1 MAYKPGDLSPDG
13 QYQLNAAGTAWEPYT
28 PPAPPPPPVAAAP
41 PLPPAPPAP
50 PTPPM
55 PPSVPTAS
63 YVPQAP
69 VPQVAS
75 TAYMGGGE
83 EIDIED
89 NAYAWTSGIPIGK
102 GYLILLEDIEGK
114 ESQKGTPQLQ
124 FSGKTVQPN
133 GHIQAGYKANW
144 YYATTE
150 KAVGKLLRD
159 LKPLYAAGLVPRKMP
174 DPTKDHKHF
183 GAWLLQSLRGQVLVV
198 DSVESTSTT
207 SDLPNVSIVGLYN
220 PNGDAAKAA
229 FVAANHGTP
238 PPAAFAVSFPNGGAN
253 SAFKSV

>member
-1 MAYKPGDLSPDG
+1 M
-13 QYQLNAAGTAWEPYT
+13 
-28 PPAPPPPPVAAAP
+28 
-41 PLPPAPPAP
+41 P
-50 PTPPM
+50 PT
-55 PPSVPTAS
+55 VPTAS

-69 VPQVAS
+69 VPQVATS
-75 TAYMGGGE
+75 AYTGGGD

-89 NAYAWTSGIPIGK
+89 NEYAWTSGIPLGK
-102 GYLILLEDIEGK
+102 GYLIVLEDIEAK
-114 ESQKGTPQLQ
+114 ESQKGTHQLQ

-159 LKPLYAAGLVPRKMP
+159 LKPLYAAGVVPRKMP
-174 DPTKDHKHF
+174 NPVKDHTTF
-183 GAWLLQSLRGQVLVV
+183 GAWLLQALRGQVLVV
-198 DSVESTSTT
+198 DSVESTSST

-220 PNGDAAKAA
+220 PNASSAQVTHSVG
-229 FVAANHGTP
+229 VPLTGGTP
-238 PPAAFAVSFPNGGAN
+238 PPPAFTVSFPTAGVSN